1 MTWIVDQRDHRGN
14 IARRPIARHQF
25 VTRFIGVL
33 GAADELD
40 HGVNIG
46 DRNGKSDEHVGTIAR
61 FAEQMFG
68 AAIDYFFAEGDER
81 GQQVLDVHYLRT
93 ATLERDH
100 VVADRRVQRSETIQ
114 LVEHHIRHRIAP
126 QFDDDTIAMTVGFVA
141 QGADAFDLLIA
152 HQFADALYQMRLVDL
167 VGNFA
172 HDDGFAFAAQGF
184 KLDLAAHDDRAAAQ
198 MISGAYTLTA
208 EDNAAGRKI
217 RAGYDRN
224 QVVDR
229 KRRIVDERN
238 AGIDDFT
245 EIVRRNIRRHA
256 DGNAASTVDKKI
268 GKARRQDGGL
278 LLHAVVVRLEIDRIL
293 VDVFN
298 EGAGDA
304 FEPHFGVT
312 HRRWRIAVDRAE
324 IALPVNERQA
334 QGKILRH
341 ANQRVIDGL
350 IAMRVIFTDDVA
362 DDARRFTI
370 RLIPLVAVLV
380 HRIED
385 AAMDRLEPVA
395 CVGQGAG
402 HDYAHRVIE
411 IAPLHLFGDRDGANV
426 GRCATLAAVVRR
438 PIILV

>member
-1 MTWIVDQRDHRGN
+1 
-14 IARRPIARHQF
+14 
-25 VTRFIGVL
+25 
-33 GAADELD
+33 
-40 HGVNIG
+40 
-46 DRNGKSDEHVGTIAR
+46 
-61 FAEQMFG
+61 
-68 AAIDYFFAEGDER
+68 
-81 GQQVLDVHYLRT
+81 
-93 ATLERDH
+93 
-100 VVADRRVQRSETIQ
+100 
-114 LVEHHIRHRIAP
+114 
-126 QFDDDTIAMTVGFVA
+126 MTVGFVA

-224 QVVDR
+224 QGV
-229 KRRIVDERN
+229 
-238 AGIDDFT
+238 DDFT